1 MHQNYY
7 EEEEY
12 GHEDD
17 DAVVDRIFDQT
28 DEKQE
33 CSGSIYSEQNTNSIN
48 LGPNLNLQ
56 VNAIGSV
63 RRRKRA
69 IEQN

>member
-7 EEEEY
+7 EEEVEEY
-12 GHEDD
+12 GQEDD

-33 CSGSIYSEQNTNSIN
+33 YSGSIYSEQNTNSIN
-48 LGPNLNLQ
+48 LGPNLNL
-56 VNAIGSV
+56 
-63 RRRKRA
+63 
-69 IEQN
+69 

>member
-7 EEEEY
+7 EEEAEEY

-33 CSGSIYSEQNTNSIN
+33 CSGSIYSE
-48 LGPNLNLQ
+48 
-56 VNAIGSV
+56 
-63 RRRKRA
+63 
-69 IEQN
+69 